1 MESDRSTQKA
11 HGLRRVRRKRVVFV
25 RTGMGT
31 PQQRL
36 LVLEWIVIGRRF
48 LRGSGAPGASGVAG
62 VRRGGSPALAVL
74 ARASQR
80 LERVADDLCGA
91 ALLAVLGL
99 VRADL
104 EPPFHSDE
112 VSLAEVVG
120 GKLRCLSPGHHVD
133 EVCF

>member
-48 LRGSGAPGASGVAG
+48 LRGSGAPGASGASGVAG

-112 VSLAEVVG
+112 V
-120 GKLRCLSPGHHVD
+120 
-133 EVCF
+133 